1 MVRIVAIDHLEAL
14 FIVIP
19 VLAGGSLALWLGKDQ
34 WGSWSLCCLCPVQ
47 QRYCFIGGVGLL
59 FLPSIALL
67 IAAVIRSS
75 SRTDQ
80 LVPHPQL
87 GSNDPQDRAV
97 PRVRERKVPECL
109 SREPPQSIV
118 LVTIEVLDCSL
129 PCLHVE
135 EDES

>member
-1 MVRIVAIDHLEAL
+1 LGLALVVRIVAIDHLEAL

-19 VLAGGSLALWLGKDQ
+19 VLAGGSLALWLGNDQ
-34 WGSWSLCCLCPVQ
+34 CGSWSLCCLCPVQ

-67 IAAVIRSS
+67 IAAVIRFS

-87 GSNDPQDRAV
+87 GSNDRRIEPY
-97 PRVRERKVPECL
+97 PECASGRSL
-109 SREPPQSIV
+109 SP
-118 LVTIEVLDCSL
+118 LA
-129 PCLHVE
+129 
-135 EDES
+135 